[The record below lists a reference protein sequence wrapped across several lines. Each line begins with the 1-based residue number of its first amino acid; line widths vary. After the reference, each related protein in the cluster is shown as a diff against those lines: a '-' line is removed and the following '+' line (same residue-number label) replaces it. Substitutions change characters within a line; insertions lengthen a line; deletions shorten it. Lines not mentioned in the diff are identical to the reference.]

1 MSRVDTGSASAGRIR
16 WLIDVGNRKHR
27 LVVRYGIVLASILSV
42 SLVGT
47 PAVYGDVPTAADF
60 AACNEEAPH
69 AVKARAASPTTR
81 DHVRA
86 DSARGGAVTPSSRHT
101 GKAIESPDPQIHGM
115 EAEGA
120 KSAAYQAAYRTCM
133 RRKGF

>member
-1 MSRVDTGSASAGRIR
+1 MNVD
-16 WLIDVGNRKHR
+16 NRRQR
-27 LVVRYGIVLASILSV
+27 LVVRYGSVLASIFLV
-42 SLVGT
+42 SLAGT
-47 PAVYGDVPTAADF
+47 APADGDVPTAADF

-69 AVKARAASPTTR
+69 AVKARAASPTAR

-86 DSARGGAVTPSSRHT
+86 DSARGGAVTTSSRHT
-101 GKAIESPDPQIHGM
+101 GNAIESPDPQIHGM

-120 KSAAYQAAYRTCM
+120 KSAAYQAAYRSCM